1 MLACILRE
9 LRYLLHNKWDLAM
22 VIIAPLFIILLFS
35 SMFYKGKPDHLP
47 IAIIDQDQSE
57 LSRNIDRYLSLNQT
71 LDIKYRTQNQTE
83 VEHLL
88 NQTKIWGYV
97 HIPAGAEQ
105 RLVNAQDAQI
115 SIAFNQ
121 SFFSVGNTISSAMLL
136 GTLNGI
142 ADFAGQ
148 SYLSNV
154 LPYLSMPTPN
164 VKIST
169 LYNPNLSYE
178 FYLEP
183 FLIPAILHLLLCCCV
198 AFAIGQELKRN
209 TVKNWANQHDY
220 IRALFAKV
228 LVYVVIFTLWTWVW
242 MFWLIV
248 IRGWFIAG
256 SLVLI
261 LAGQVLLYFSYAF
274 ISSTVVLASKN
285 LGRTFGFI
293 AVYGGSS
300 LSFAGVTLPLN
311 NAPIFTQFWSM
322 IIPYTP
328 YARLQTEQW
337 VVGSDV
343 GISIWPFFILL
354 GYSVFYFAMSALLM
368 KKLVKE
374 QKHG

>member
-1 MLACILRE
+1 MFASMLRE

-22 VIIAPLFIILLFS
+22 VLIAPLVVILLFS
-35 SMFYKGKPDHLP
+35 GMFLKGKPDHLP
-47 IAIIDQDQSE
+47 IAVIDQDQSE
-57 LSRNIDRYLSLNQT
+57 LSRNIDRYLSLNHT
-71 LDIKYRTQNQTE
+71 LDVKYRTQNQTE
-83 VEHLL
+83 AETLL

-121 SFFSVGNTISSAMLL
+121 SFFSVGNTVSSAMLVA
-136 GTLNGI
+136 TLNAI
-142 ADFAGQ
+142 ADFSGE
-148 SYLSNV
+148 SYFGNL
-154 LPYLSMPTPN
+154 LPYLDVPTPN

-198 AFAIGQELKRN
+198 AFAIGQELKRK
-209 TVKNWANQHDY
+209 TLRSWANQQNY
-220 IRALFAKV
+220 IRALFAKI
-228 LVYVVIFTLWTWVW
+228 LVYVIIFTLWTWAW

-248 IRGWFIAG
+248 FRGWFVAG
-256 SLVLI
+256 SVWLI
-261 LAGQVLLYFSYAF
+261 LAGQILLYFAYAC
-274 ISSTVVLASKN
+274 ISSTVVLASQD
-285 LGRTFGFI
+285 LGRTFGFV

-337 VVGSDV
+337 VVGSDIA
-343 GISIWPFFILL
+343 ISLLPFFILL
-354 GYSVFYFAMSALLM
+354 GYCLFYFLLSALLM

-374 QKHG
+374 

>member
-1 MLACILRE
+1 MLASMLRE

-22 VIIAPLFIILLFS
+22 VVIAPLFIILLFG
-35 SMFYKGKPDHLP
+35 SMFYTGKPDHLP

-57 LSRNIDRYLSLNQT
+57 LSRNIGRDLSLNHT
-71 LDIKYRTQNQTE
+71 LDVKYQTQNQTE
-83 VEHLL
+83 VENLL

-115 SIAFNQ
+115 SIVFNQ
-121 SFFSVGNTISSAMLL
+121 SFFSVGNTVSSAMLL
-136 GTLNGI
+136 SVLNGM
-142 ADFAGQ
+142 ADFAGE
-148 SYLSNV
+148 SYLGNV

-183 FLIPAILHLLLCCCV
+183 FVIPAILHLLLCCCV
-198 AFAIGQELKRN
+198 AFAIGQELKRE
-209 TVKNWANQHDY
+209 TVPDWANQDDY
-220 IRALFAKV
+220 IQALFAKI
-228 LVYVVIFTLWTWVW
+228 LVYVVIYTFWTWAW
-242 MFWLIV
+242 MFWLIE
-248 IRGWFIAG
+248 IRGWFVAG
-256 SLVLI
+256 SLVMI
-261 LAGQVLLYFSYAF
+261 LAGQILLYFAYAF

-337 VVGSDV
+337 VVGSDLS
-343 GISIWPFFILL
+343 ISVWPFLILL
-354 GYSVFYFAMSALLM
+354 GYCLFYFALSVLLM

-374 QKHG
+374 QSNA